1 MSNRLARGLQLS
13 FGTVTDKS
21 TTGTAAFVNIIAA
34 NANRLGYLIENYSNP
49 SLNTNGDNI
58 YVRLGLTGAAWEVLP
73 GGYFPPPQ
81 LEGWM
86 GDVYVNATAT
96 TQFAAAEMT

>member
-1 MSNRLARGLQLS
+1 MSNRLARGLQLA
-13 FGTVTDKS
+13 FGTLTSYGTVG
-21 TTGTAAFVNIIAA
+21 TGAYAKIIPA
-34 NANRLGYLIENYSNP
+34 NANRLGYLIENYSAV
-49 SLNTNGDNI
+49 SLNTNGDNL
-58 YVRLGLTGAAWEVLP
+58 YVRLGLTGAMWEVLP

-86 GDVYVNATAT
+86 GDVYISASIT

>member
-1 MSNRLARGLQLS
+1 MSNRLAQGLQLS
-13 FGTVTDKS
+13 FGTITDKS
-21 TTGTAAFVNIIAA
+21 ATGVAAYAKIIAA
-34 NANRLGYLIENYSNP
+34 NAQRLGYLIENYSNP
-49 SLNTNGDNI
+49 ILNTQGDNI
-58 YVRLGLTGAAWEVLP
+58 YIRLGLTGAMWEVLP

-86 GDVYVNATAT
+86 GDVYVSATVT

>member
-1 MSNRLARGLQLS
+1 MSGLARNLRLA
-13 FGTVTDKS
+13 FGTLTS
-21 TTGTAAFVNIIAA
+21 YGATGTGGFVKIIAA
-34 NANRLGYLIENYSNP
+34 NAQRLGYLIENYSSP
-49 SLNTNGDNI
+49 TLNTNGDNLT
-58 YVRLGLTGAAWEVLP
+58 VRLGLTGAQWEVLP

>member
-1 MSNRLARGLQLS
+1 MSNRLARGLQLA
-13 FGTVTDKS
+13 FGTLTSYGGIGV
-21 TTGTAAFVNIIAA
+21 AAYVNVIPA
-34 NANRLGYLIENYSNP
+34 NANRLGYLIENYSAP
-49 SLNTNGDNI
+49 ALNTNGDNL
-58 YVRLGLTGAAWEVLP
+58 YVRLGLTGAMWEVLP

-86 GDVYVNATAT
+86 GDVYVSATIT